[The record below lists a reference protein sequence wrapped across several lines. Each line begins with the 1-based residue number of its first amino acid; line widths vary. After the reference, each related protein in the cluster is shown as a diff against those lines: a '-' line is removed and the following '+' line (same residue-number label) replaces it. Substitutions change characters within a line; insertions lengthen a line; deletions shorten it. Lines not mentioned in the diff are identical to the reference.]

1 MAKEL
6 PYFQF
11 EPAAYL
17 SGDIT
22 ICSMEA
28 QGVYINLCCL
38 YWQND
43 CKLGLSKALRRFNQ
57 GLINE
62 LIEEDIIKVT
72 EDQLVIN
79 FLDEQKSALLLR
91 REKLSA
97 AGRKGGK
104 AKTKPSLSD
113 DKATPKHLEE
123 KRKEETK
130 DNIIPLLSEEV
141 ICYLN
146 EKLNRSFKSTDSVRK
161 HIGARHKDGYEL
173 EDFKKVIDSK
183 YREWI
188 GNESMKKYLRP
199 STLFGTKFDEYHGA
213 ISTDKKEFDIVEFHK
228 MTPEEKRKYR
238 EANTV
243 NTNPA
248 F

>member
-22 ICSMEA
+22 ICSIEA

-43 CKLGLSKALRRFNQ
+43 CKLGLSKALRRFKQ
-57 GLINE
+57 GLIDE
-62 LIEEDIIKVT
+62 LIDEEVIKVV

-79 FLDEQKSALLLR
+79 FLDEQRSALLER
-91 REKLSA
+91 RERLSA
-97 AGRKGGK
+97 AGRKGGQ
-104 AKTKPSLSD
+104 AKPKPSLSD
-113 DKATPKHLEE
+113 AKATPKHLEE
-123 KRKEETK
+123 KRREETK
-130 DNIIPLLSEEV
+130 DNIVALLSDEV
-141 ICYLN
+141 VCYLN
-146 EKLNRSFKSTDSVRK
+146 EKLNKSFKATDKVKRM
-161 HIGARHKDGYEL
+161 IGARSKDGYKL

-183 YREWI
+183 YEEWI
-188 GNESMKKYLRP
+188 GKDKMKNYLRP

-213 ISTDKKEFDIVEFHK
+213 VTDKEAEVKSWKERNSKPVG
-228 MTPEEKRKYR
+228 
-238 EANTV
+238 TV
-243 NTNPA
+243 NDI